1 MSNSPL
7 VVHTNLSPNHNAP
20 RNQKIDTITIHH
32 VAGNLTIETLGNVF
46 KPTTR
51 QASSNYGVG
60 TDGRIGMYVE
70 EKNRAWTSGNAT
82 NDHRAVT
89 IEVSNSTLSPT
100 WQVSDKALQST
111 IDLCADICRR
121 NNIPKLLWRN
131 DKSLIG
137 QVDKQNMTVHQWFQN
152 TNCPGPY
159 LMSKM
164 GYIADEVNKILLG
177 GDVMDEG
184 SKVTIK
190 ATATTYTTGEV
201 IADRYKGVQYTI
213 QSLGTSANGRLGSAL
228 IKELVSWVRLT
239 DLQPVV
245 VAPPA
250 TVLKSEYDIVIAQRD
265 KLKIECDL
273 LKDNIVR
280 LKAEV
285 TYLQGQVK
293 TVSDTLAKEKATTIA
308 QSAEMVHLNQQLAT
322 VKDSLSTEKIVLNAL
337 NTKYNKL
344 DAEYVQL
351 VRVDADN
358 VKKIHDLNSQIELNL
373 IANLN
378 LEKEVER
385 LYAENQSLK
394 QQTYIDWQDATWK
407 QLLKQ
412 AIIKWWNE

>member
-1 MSNSPL
+1 L

-70 EKNRAWTSGNAT
+70 EKNRPWTTGSPA

-100 WQVSDKALQST
+100 WEVSDKALQAT
-111 IDLCADICRR
+111 IDLCADICKR
-121 NNIPKLLWRN
+121 NDIPMLLWRN

-137 QVDKQNMTVHQWFQN
+137 QVDKQNMTIHEWFQN

-159 LMSKM
+159 LKSKM
-164 GYIADEVNKILLG
+164 GYIADEVNKILG
-177 GDVMDEG
+177 GNMDVK
-184 SKVTIK
+184 SKVKIK
-190 ATATTYTTGEV
+190 STASKYMTGEF
-201 IADRYKGVQYTI
+201 IPAHIKGVEYTI
-213 QSLGTSANGRLGSAL
+213 GTMGDSTNGRTGGAR
-228 IKELVSWVRLT
+228 LVEINSWLFLT

-245 VAPPA
+245 IAPPA

-285 TYLQGQVK
+285 TYLQGQIK
-293 TVSDTLAKEKATTIA
+293 TVSDTLAKEKATTMA
-308 QSAEMVHLNQQLAT
+308 QSAEMVHLNQQLAA
-322 VKDSLSTEKIVLNAL
+322 VKDSLATEKIVLSAL
-337 NTKYNKL
+337 NTKYNNL

-351 VRVDADN
+351 IRVDADN
-358 VKKIHDLNSQIELNL
+358 VKKIHDLNSQIELLL
-373 IANLN
+373 INNLN
-378 LEKEVER
+378 LEKEVEK
-385 LYAENQSLK
+385 LYTENISLK
-394 QQTYIDWQDATWK
+394 QQTNIDWQDATWK